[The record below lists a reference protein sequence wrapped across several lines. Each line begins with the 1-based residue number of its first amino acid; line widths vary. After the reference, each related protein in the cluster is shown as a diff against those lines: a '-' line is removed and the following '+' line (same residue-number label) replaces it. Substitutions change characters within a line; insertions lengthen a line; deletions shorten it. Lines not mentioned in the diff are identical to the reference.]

1 MPDSIPL
8 PEWIVT
14 SRGEKAPF
22 DLDRISQSLFAASE
36 SLGRSNAFLARELTD
51 AACHFLALEFEGRT
65 PTTKQ
70 VADTVAKVLRE
81 LGQKELAQ
89 AYTQRRERRL
99 APKPAAV
106 ENPFLHATRE
116 ASQAAVQR
124 WLSEQGQRAI
134 FSRDLLAA
142 QDEGLLHLGD
152 QSAPASIVSAVVDLG
167 SLFDY
172 PHGFAVRLKTWSEF
186 TRSRLVFD
194 SPEWIRFVQDDLR
207 DHVWTSTLNVVSQTM
222 DRDLIVNLNVSQPP
236 AWAVS
241 KAFGPLFEEP
251 ASLKHD
257 FAFRSL
263 GIMDDI
269 HASTKDSTIRIAW
282 HLHNDD
288 FINEFQRDSVCRVI
302 DSTAQ
307 IGSITFVF
315 DRSKDTV
322 SLGEGVDRQHPGV
335 MLEVGLRLPTFL
347 RMDGIASQADRFLEK
362 LPTLARMAASAGA
375 QKRRYLR
382 QHSEDSLLTRQ
393 FLLDR
398 VNVVVVPLG
407 LDEVVQAVTGQRPA
421 GSPLSLNFAKQI
433 VQTLSDSLAQASRA
447 QHLNLTLDSA
457 AALDDNSIVRA
468 ATMEA
473 LRDECVAAGKLH
485 AIMGAGTLTLAK
497 PDATAEDLV
506 ELLAFVWKKTHV
518 QRLRFVAAG

>member
-14 SRGEKAPF
+14 SLGDKIPF

-36 SLGRSNAFLARELTD
+36 ALGRSNAFLARELTD
-51 AACHFLALEFEGRT
+51 AAGHFLALEFEGRT
-65 PTTKQ
+65 PTTQQ

-89 AYTQRRERRL
+89 AYLRRRERQR
-99 APKPAAV
+99 PVKPAVAD
-106 ENPFLHATRE
+106 NPFLLATRE
-116 ASQAAVQR
+116 ATQSAVQR
-124 WLSEQGQRAI
+124 WLNEQGLHAI

-142 QDEGLLHLGD
+142 QDAGLLLLGD
-152 QSAPASIVSAVVDLG
+152 QSAPGSIASGVVDGGQLPLDPLAALLHLQAWSRSVSR
-167 SLFDY
+167 SLI
-172 PHGFAVRLKTWSEF
+172 L
-186 TRSRLVFD
+186 D
-194 SPEWIRFVQDDLR
+194 SPEWTDCEEADPQAWQRFCAGMLASPRLLGREVAA
-207 DHVWTSTLNVVSQTM
+207 
-222 DRDLIVNLNVSQPP
+222 NLNAARPP
-236 AWAVS
+236 AWAAP
-241 KAFGPLFEEP
+241 KPLGPLFATDP
-251 ASLKHD
+251 ASDPAINRLPALLDPGDSPAWNVHWHLQARD
-257 FAFRSL
+257 FAAGPQRAQL
-263 GIMDDI
+263 LKLVE
-269 HASTKDSTIRIAW
+269 AKTST
-282 HLHNDD
+282 
-288 FINEFQRDSVCRVI
+288 
-302 DSTAQ
+302 
-307 IGSITFVF
+307 TFAF
-315 DRSKDTV
+315 DRSKETV

-335 MLEVGLRLPTFL
+335 MLEVGLSLPTFL

-407 LDEVVQAVTGQRPA
+407 LDEVVQTVTGQRPA

-433 VQTLSDSLAQASRA
+433 VQTLSDSLAEASRA
-447 QHLNLTLDSA
+447 QHLNLALDSA
-457 AALDDNSIVRA
+457 GDEIVRA

-485 AIMGAGTLTLAK
+485 AIAGAGTLTLAK
-497 PDATAEDLV
+497 PDATAADVV
-506 ELLAFVWKKTHV
+506 ELLAFVWRKTHV
-518 QRLRFVAAG
+518 QRLRFVSSE